1 MVRRA
6 GGDPVPGWLLRKRDH
21 NLCFL
26 EFFEGLKGNL
36 FQAISALKLLA
47 IGSSNKRLHKIFCAG
62 YSAWRSRKNA
72 GVAQEWAGHRVA
84 NRPAFVRSSQSLQAV
99 KPAERSG
106 VLLSFSAVFC
116 QTTAKEKMSDRC
128 SHPAIKHSNIRLMEE
143 ILHHLG
149 CIKS

>member
-47 IGSSNKRLHKIFCAG
+47 IGSSNKRLHKFSVLDTQHG
-62 YSAWRSRKNA
+62 
-72 GVAQEWAGHRVA
+72 GVAKMLALLKNEQATELPMHPRLCGAPRVCK
-84 NRPAFVRSSQSLQAV
+84 L
-99 KPAERSG
+99 
-106 VLLSFSAVFC
+106 
-116 QTTAKEKMSDRC
+116 
-128 SHPAIKHSNIRLMEE
+128 
-143 ILHHLG
+143 
-149 CIKS
+149 